1 MPEGL
6 VFIST
11 CRCSHQNMQTLSSA
25 LALGKN
31 ASCFY
36 QLLFRCNSRVMKD
49 GLTVHSRY
57 DMKASQVSVNSR
69 MIKKTWSIYLM
80 EYCVAL
86 QVDSR
91 AAERPGK
98 PNGILL
104 SHKKGMK

>member
-1 MPEGL
+1 MGCSPWGHTELAMPEGL

-69 MIKKTWSIYLM
+69 MNKEDVVHIS
-80 EYCVAL
+80 
-86 QVDSR
+86 D
-91 AAERPGK
+91 
-98 PNGILL
+98 GILYRIAGGF
-104 SHKKGMK
+104 SSS

>member
-69 MIKKTWSIYLM
+69 MNKEDVVHIS
-80 EYCVAL
+80 
-86 QVDSR
+86 D
-91 AAERPGK
+91 
-98 PNGILL
+98 GILYRIAGGF
-104 SHKKGMK
+104 SSS

>member
-36 QLLFRCNSRVMKD
+36 QLLFRCNSRVTKD

-69 MIKKTWSIYLM
+69 MNKEDVVHIS
-80 EYCVAL
+80 
-86 QVDSR
+86 D
-91 AAERPGK
+91 
-98 PNGILL
+98 GILYRIAGGF
-104 SHKKGMK
+104 SSS